1 MTHRPVTS
9 FTHPRLAE
17 IAAYLD
23 AVRADLAS
31 VVEGAPPGSLAR
43 RPAGGGWSGAQILQH
58 LGKTEGS
65 IAKMLERAFAAAPD
79 LPVESETASLL
90 GALDRYAIEAA
101 DRKLMAPAGI
111 QPDGDPDAAAC
122 WASLRAVRE
131 RTYRAFAAVD
141 GRALRG
147 ITAPHPFLG
156 ELTAYE
162 WLLFLGKHE
171 ARHLR
176 QLRARLAEP

>member
-1 MTHRPVTS
+1 MTPLTPLS
-9 FTHPRLAE
+9 HPRLAE
-17 IAAYLD
+17 ISAYLD

-31 VVEGAPPGSLAR
+31 LVEPAPPDALAR
-43 RPAGGGWSGAQILQH
+43 RPSGGGWSGAQILQH

-79 LPVESETASLL
+79 LPVESDTSSLL
-90 GALDRYAIEAA
+90 RSLDRYAIDVA
-101 DRKLMAPAGI
+101 DRKLAAPAGI
-111 QPDGDPDAAAC
+111 QPDPDPDPGAC
-122 WASLRAVRE
+122 WASLRAARD

-141 GRALRG
+141 GRALG
-147 ITAPHPFLG
+147 GVSAPHPFLG
-156 ELTAYE
+156 PLTAYE

-176 QLRARLAEP
+176 QLRTTLGES